1 MGTANGIARPGTDVY
16 LLAENR
22 LVREALACVLRKR
35 AGISVVGVKPATDS
49 AIADVAVSGCQ
60 VVLTDRLTTFHGANF
75 IQELVEQLQRVKI
88 VLFGMDDDPD
98 TFWQAACLGISG
110 YLLKDA
116 SANEII
122 AAVRGVAQ
130 GEAVCPPRLCMT
142 LIQRLAQQTRAAA
155 ASGPALAA
163 KLLLTHRQM
172 ELVGLV
178 AKGMTNKEI
187 AANLNLSEFTVKNHI
202 HRIMKQVDAD
212 SRHEVVE
219 MVRAQQP
226 V

>member
-1 MGTANGIARPGTDVY
+1 
-16 LLAENR
+16 
-22 LVREALACVLRKR
+22 
-35 AGISVVGVKPATDS
+35 
-49 AIADVAVSGCQ
+49 
-60 VVLTDRLTTFHGANF
+60 LTTFHGTNF

-88 VLFGMDDDPD
+88 VLFGMDDDPY

-163 KLLLTHRQM
+163 
-172 ELVGLV
+172 
-178 AKGMTNKEI
+178 NCC
-187 AANLNLSEFTVKNHI
+187 
-202 HRIMKQVDAD
+202 
-212 SRHEVVE
+212 
-219 MVRAQQP
+219 
-226 V
+226 